1 MTTLLV
7 YSGQLFSHAAI
18 DYAKAI
24 RSLLSYPPHLN
35 ELDPNTWRILMG
47 VCWSA
52 VLGDQVS
59 VDGEFEGDLA
69 ENDDSP
75 VVPLPTQA
83 PASIAKG
90 RTNVTQATNELA
102 QLIPLLL
109 SSTSAPIT
117 PPLPI
122 TGLTYEYEQSL
133 ALTMLYKA
141 SRFYAQQLSETTS
154 HLPIVRS
161 TNFLLS
167 VLELNSRHDIVA
179 AGMRLLPQLINL
191 WPTRNKAI
199 REQILIA
206 LRTMLPFLVHKNSLE
221 KDRLGLI
228 RNSLERLM
236 DVLPKESTSR
246 WGFEAIELN
255 TVRLQTRIKGEKNP
269 AWTKAFERR
278 VLRVSS
284 QRYGQPS

>member
-7 YSGQLFSHAAI
+7 YTGQLFAHAAI

-35 ELDPNTWRILMG
+35 ELDPNTWRILIS

-52 VLGDQVS
+52 VLGDEVS
-59 VDGEFEGDLA
+59 VDGEFEDDPA
-69 ENDDSP
+69 DYDDSP

-83 PASIAKG
+83 PASLAKG

-109 SSTSAPIT
+109 SSTAAPIT
-117 PPLPI
+117 PPLPVVG
-122 TGLTYEYEQSL
+122 TAYRYEQSL

-141 SRFYAQQLSETTS
+141 SKFFAQNSSETTS
-154 HLPIVRS
+154 HLALARS
-161 TNFLLS
+161 TNYLLS
-167 VLELNSRHDIVA
+167 ALELNCRGDFIA
-179 AGMRLLPQLINL
+179 AGIRLLPHLVDL

-206 LRTMLPFLVHKNSLE
+206 LRTMLPFLVHKTALE
-221 KDRLGLI
+221 KDRLGVI
-228 RNSLERLM
+228 RNSLDRLM
-236 DVLPKESTSR
+236 DASPKESTAR
-246 WGFEAIELN
+246 WGFEPIDLN
-255 TVRLQTRIKGEKNP
+255 TVRLQAQARFEGEKEL
-269 AWTKAFERR
+269 AWTQAFERR
-278 VLRVSS
+278 VLRVSCWDM
-284 QRYGQPS
+284 